1 MPRWIRFLSCTFT
14 GLMLSLLGFL
24 ATAYWWEGGPSFMQ
38 GLLNFLPTSAFWTL
52 VGSFGLVAGIALVGA
67 RVLIHLTGM
76 AVGLAGFIAGG
87 SAAAV
92 CAMFLVASQGGM
104 IRLWPASAVFALPFA
119 LTGVVTTWLW
129 ERLD

>member
-14 GLMLSLLGFL
+14 GLMLSLFGFL
-24 ATAYWWEGGPSFMQ
+24 AIAYWWEGGPSFMQ

-52 VGSFGLVAGIALVGA
+52 VASFGLVAAVALVGA
-67 RVLIHLTGM
+67 RVLIHMTDM

-87 SAAAV
+87 SVAAV
-92 CAMFLVASQGGM
+92 CASFLAASQGGM
-104 IRLWPASAVFALPFA
+104 IKLWPTGLVFALPFA